1 MLLDTYLV
9 LLAECVRTKYLMT
22 NIAIK
27 LMRYITFYSG
37 VLYYDILDYNVKL
50 LFIMLTDN
58 KLPILIT
65 FQRRNRFCYTVFL
78 FPSFICIWLK

>member
-9 LLAECVRTKYLMT
+9 LLVECVRTKYLMT

-27 LMRYITFYSG
+27 LMKYTTFYSG
-37 VLYYDILDYNVKL
+37 VLYYDILDYHVEL

-58 KLPILIT
+58 ELPTLMM
-65 FQRRNRFCYTVFL
+65 F
-78 FPSFICIWLK
+78 

>member
-9 LLAECVRTKYLMT
+9 LLVECVRTKYLMT

-27 LMRYITFYSG
+27 LMKYITFYSG
-37 VLYYDILDYNVKL
+37 VLYYDILDYHVEL

-58 KLPILIT
+58 ELPTLMM
-65 FQRRNRFCYTVFL
+65 F
-78 FPSFICIWLK
+78 